1 MSIEE
6 IAKIIEA
13 EASVLDFQ
21 GKLAVGQCIVDNRF
35 NTKAFTKPAD
45 YYSEESLEAAE
56 LAVFHDAR
64 KYSDAKILQFRSF
77 KYSKD
82 GEPDWDKIYAKPS
95 NISYDLLYLGK
106 DSSKDGKYGHF
117 YFGRYE
123 KMAKPFKL
131 LLIAGHGKNMDGSYD
146 PGATGCGYEEAK
158 LTRELV
164 KLIKQQADINHLDCD
179 VAKDRNY
186 YDFFKR
192 GNTYDFTPYN
202 YVLEVHFN
210 AGLVHTEA
218 KDGIKKGSMMYID
231 QSETGHSVEDTILA
245 KLYDIGSVK
254 AWDGVVVTQR
264 QESYKNGLM
273 VQNRVRAQG
282 VSHAVL
288 ETCFISDG
296 DDMAWYH
303 AKKQLIA
310 TKIIE
315 GIIDGFGLNADE
327 ENPYKYVGTGI
338 AKAEALEDMNVR
350 NGGAINC
357 HLVGLVK
364 KGQYVEVLERRQN
377 GWLKIV
383 WPGAKCGYAY
393 TRNVNGKYYKYA

>member
-77 KYSKD
+77 KYNKD

-95 NISYDLLYLGK
+95 NMPYDLLYLGK

-117 YFGRYE
+117 YFGRYTE
-123 KMAKPFKL
+123 MSKPFRM
-131 LLIAGHGKNMDGSYD
+131 LLIAGHGQNLDGSYD
-146 PGATGCGYEEAK
+146 PGAIGCGYKEAV
-158 LTRELV
+158 LNRELV
-164 KLIKQQADINHLDCD
+164 RLIKQQADLNNLPCD
-179 VAKDRNY
+179 VAPDRNY
-186 YDFFKR
+186 YNWFKY
-192 GNTYDFTPYN
+192 GNPYDFTPYT

-210 AGLVHTEA
+210 ASTNPTPEE
-218 KDGIKKGSMMYID
+218 DGQMKGTMVYID
-231 QSETGHSVEDTILA
+231 QSETGHSVEDKILEG
-245 KLYDIGSVK
+245 LYGIGSK
-254 AWDGVVVTQR
+254 QAWDGVVITQR
-264 QESYKNGLM
+264 QWPEGLM

-288 ETCFISDG
+288 ETCFISDA
-296 DDMAWYH
+296 DDVAWYQS
-303 AKKQLIA
+303 KKQLIA

-315 GIIDGFGLNADE
+315 GIIAGFGLGPKVDQRYA
-327 ENPYKYVGTGI
+327 YVGKGI
-338 AKAEALEDMNVR
+338 ATAEAKETMNVR
-350 NGGAINC
+350 DGGT
-357 HLVGLVK
+357 LSSKFVGMVR
-364 KGQYVEVLERRQN
+364 KGERVEVLEKIPS

-383 WPGAKCGYAY
+383 WPGVACGYAY
-393 TRNVNGKYYKYA
+393 TSNVNGRYYKFV